1 MKALFFL
8 FGFLTMR
15 VVLDVLFVAALV
27 LAFVLWTVGHLQLL
41 TAEWVGPCILGPW
54 SRGPVQTSP
63 GCANALGT
71 SAHRVANRD
80 LLPHVHGPKSA
91 RAKWQGC

>member
-41 TAEWVGPCILGPW
+41 TAEWVGPCILGPEGRPGGQPVTRMREL
-54 SRGPVQTSP
+54 SHAGRHQAVHQDLIPAIRGRKP
-63 GCANALGT
+63 A
-71 SAHRVANRD
+71 VA
-80 LLPHVHGPKSA
+80 
-91 RAKWQGC
+91 